1 MRCLIFPLSILICP
15 IAGAASISD
24 NLNDKQHASLTL
36 DYDIHLTNG
45 SSNVTLSVTNDVTG
59 EVNISI
65 IDADDDSFLAKVQ
78 TLINEQ
84 GSEAFARVDCDVFK
98 KMIPA
103 KAVSVSNDNGNTAYS
118 FKPVPAADDDPNVF
132 ENWTGLAEMTNS
144 ANNVLRITLS
154 NDATFSPSFGSSISR
169 LTFAIECLPVA
180 DTKTV
185 LKKYNLLIQGSAF
198 LVPFEE
204 RIERTYTNYR
214 PSSSSDVDQ
223 K

>member
-1 MRCLIFPLSILICP
+1 MRSLILPIC
-15 IAGAASISD
+15 IFISHLAGAQSIADSSADEQRASV
-24 NLNDKQHASLTL
+24 KL

-45 SSNVTLSVTNDVTG
+45 SSNVELAVVNDQKG

-65 IDADDDSFLAKVQ
+65 INADDDSFLAEVQ
-78 TLINEQ
+78 SLINEQ
-84 GSEAFARVDCDVFK
+84 GSEAFASTDCDAFK
-98 KMIPA
+98 KMIPQEA
-103 KAVSVSNDNGNTAYS
+103 RSVINDNGNKEYS
-118 FKPVPAADDDPNVF
+118 FKPIPDADDDPEVF
-132 ENWTGLAEMTNS
+132 ENLTGVAELSQT

-154 NDATFSPSFGSSISR
+154 NQAAFSPSFGSSISR
-169 LTFAIECLPVA
+169 LSFDIECLLVA
-180 DTKTV
+180 DTVTV

-214 PSSSSDVDQ
+214 PSSSSSIEQ